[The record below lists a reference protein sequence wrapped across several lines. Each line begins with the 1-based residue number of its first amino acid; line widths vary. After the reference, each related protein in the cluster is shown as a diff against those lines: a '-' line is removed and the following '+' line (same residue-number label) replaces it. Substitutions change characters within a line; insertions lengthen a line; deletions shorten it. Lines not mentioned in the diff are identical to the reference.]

1 MRDRQQS
8 VFSVRLSQY
17 RQLAAGN
24 IAYTC
29 AQQLRDSPED
39 EDTAMA
45 QLVITYW
52 RDIPSQVTVK
62 AGRKAEKKMLSERF
76 QEAIDMAAM
85 RSGAADTDDYLAEW
99 RRADPVDCGDDLEAE
114 AAAAAAKLEAEYDKD
129 RLKQLIN
136 NGGRA

>member
-1 MRDRQQS
+1 
-8 VFSVRLSQY
+8 
-17 RQLAAGN
+17 
-24 IAYTC
+24 
-29 AQQLRDSPED
+29 
-39 EDTAMA
+39 MA
-45 QLVITYW
+45 LLVITYW

-62 AGRKAEKKMLSERF
+62 AGRKAEKKMLSDRF

-99 RRADPVDCGDDLEAE
+99 RRAEPVECGDDLEAE
-114 AAAAAAKLEAEYDKD
+114 AEAAAQKLEADYDKD

>member
-1 MRDRQQS
+1 
-8 VFSVRLSQY
+8 
-17 RQLAAGN
+17 
-24 IAYTC
+24 
-29 AQQLRDSPED
+29 
-39 EDTAMA
+39 MA

-62 AGRKAEKKMLSERF
+62 AGRKAEKKMLSDRF

-99 RRADPVDCGDDLEAE
+99 RRADPAEVGDDLLAE
-114 AAAAAAKLEAEYDKD
+114 ATSAAERIEAEYDKD
-129 RLKQLIN
+129 RLKDLIK

>member
-1 MRDRQQS
+1 
-8 VFSVRLSQY
+8 
-17 RQLAAGN
+17 
-24 IAYTC
+24 
-29 AQQLRDSPED
+29 
-39 EDTAMA
+39 MA

-62 AGRKAEKKMLSERF
+62 AGRKAEKKMLSDRF

-99 RRADPVDCGDDLEAE
+99 RRAEPVEVGDDLLAE
-114 AAAAAAKLEAEYDKD
+114 ATSAAAKIEAEYDND
-129 RLKQLIN
+129 RIKSLIG